1 MCDECNTARL
11 RFHHVFADCL
21 GCRARAV
28 ARSPQF
34 SKAWKEQRQ
43 PREYRELCE
52 HIGVTHDQV
61 VEAAKN
67 DRACDALLGKVAA

>member
-1 MCDECNTARL
+1 MCNECNTARE
-11 RFHHVFADCL
+11 RFHHVFADCV

-34 SKAWKEQRQ
+34 STAWKAQRHSND
-43 PREYRELCE
+43 YRSLLT

-67 DRACDALLGKVAA
+67 DRACDVLLGKVAA